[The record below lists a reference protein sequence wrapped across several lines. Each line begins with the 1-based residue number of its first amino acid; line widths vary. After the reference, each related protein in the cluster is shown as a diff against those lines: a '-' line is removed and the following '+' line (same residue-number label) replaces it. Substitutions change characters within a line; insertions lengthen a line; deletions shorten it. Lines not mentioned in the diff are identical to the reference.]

1 MEIVTAMMLRVMV
14 MASDEGDDG
23 DCYDAEGDGQ

>member
-1 MEIVTAMMLRVMV
+1 MVTVMMLRV

-23 DCYDAEGDGQ
+23 DCYEAEGDGDGQ